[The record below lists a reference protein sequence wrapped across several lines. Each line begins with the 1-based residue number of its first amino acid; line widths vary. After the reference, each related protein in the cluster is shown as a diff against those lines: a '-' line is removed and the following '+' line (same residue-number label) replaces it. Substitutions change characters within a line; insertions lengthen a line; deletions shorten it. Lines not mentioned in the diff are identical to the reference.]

1 MIQLTDVALQRGTKV
16 LFEHANL
23 TIHPGQKVGLV
34 GANGAGKSSL
44 FKLLLGELH
53 HDQGD
58 MKIPASW
65 TLSHMA
71 QEVAT
76 SDRAAIEYVL
86 DGDELL
92 RKAEAD
98 IHEAEA
104 NNQDHALAL
113 AHDAFAQADGYT
125 AKSRAEQLLLG
136 LGFQQSDFERP
147 ANDFS
152 GGWRLRLN
160 LAQALMCPSDLLLL
174 DEPTNH
180 LDLDAVFWLEQWLR
194 NYPGTLVIISHD
206 RDFLDSIVSH
216 IANVEHQ
223 KIDTYKGN
231 YSSFEKARA
240 EKLAQQQAQFEKQ
253 QREIA
258 HMQSFIDR
266 FKAKATKAK
275 QAQSRVKA
283 LERMQLIAPAH
294 VDSQFHFTFPAA
306 ENTSSPL
313 VCLES
318 AVLGYNDAPLLK
330 ASCTILPDMRIGLLG
345 ANGAGKSTF
354 IKSLVNDLAL
364 ISGDKT
370 EGMHLKVGY
379 FAQHQ
384 LEALDLNATPAL
396 HIQRISEKAS
406 EQDIRNF
413 LGSFGFNG
421 DRVNEQVSLF
431 SGGEKARLAMALIAW
446 QRPNLLIMDEPTNHL
461 DMESRF
467 ALTVALQ
474 EFSGAI
480 IVVSHDR
487 HLLKNTVD
495 EFWLIHDKK
504 LDQFKG
510 DLDDYHQWLQQQ
522 KKLANQQNKQPT
534 ESDQAE
540 ASSQPVDKK
549 AQRKREAEIRAAL
562 NPLKKKLNSLETSME
577 QTEQKISAINE
588 QLNDTELYTD
598 SCKDELKALL
608 QQQAE
613 LKQDF
618 EALEM
623 DWLEIQEELE
633 EKEQSLRQE

>member
-364 ISGDKT
+364 ISGNKT

-534 ESDQAE
+534 ESDKAE